1 MSHLFSTL
9 EPIDRHQI
17 ARLLARCPRVAL
29 RAGDVRAHDDV
40 PNASL
45 LLVEEGILVVASAPR
60 ATRRMVLALAVDGG
74 VLAPPRPGEQLT
86 ALADSA
92 LIAITA
98 DARRALLEVAAAA
111 EAIFGALVSALW
123 ERQESLAQF
132 ANVAHAERLR
142 EKLVQL
148 ARLHGRVVPE
158 GVRVDLP
165 LTHELL
171 GQSVGSARE
180 TVTSA
185 IGALEREG
193 FLVRNGRSYLLA
205 VSPASLAT

>member
-1 MSHLFSTL
+1 MRSS
-9 EPIDRHQI
+9 
-17 ARLLARCPRVAL
+17 ARSGSAKRASPSL
-29 RAGDVRAHDDV
+29 R
-40 PNASL
+40 
-45 LLVEEGILVVASAPR
+45 
-60 ATRRMVLALAVDGG
+60 T
-74 VLAPPRPGEQLT
+74 
-86 ALADSA
+86 
-92 LIAITA
+92 
-98 DARRALLEVAAAA
+98 
-111 EAIFGALVSALW
+111 
-123 ERQESLAQF
+123 
-132 ANVAHAERLR
+132 VAHAERLR

-171 GQSVGSARE
+171 EQSVGSARE

-205 VSPASLAT
+205 VSPSSLAR